1 METSADPEPVTCR
14 READGLAIVTI
25 DRPERRNALNLDVK
39 RRLTTIV
46 ETLADDSA
54 VRVVILT
61 GAQGVF
67 VAGTDVAEMA
77 PMTPTEHTLLATDQ
91 VFTVLRRFPKILI
104 AAVEG
109 YALGGGCELALAC
122 DLIVA
127 GESARLGQP
136 EIRVGIMPGAG
147 GTQRLL
153 RTVGKY
159 RAMRMVLTGEP
170 VGAREALA
178 MGLLSDVVP
187 DGMALERAMDL
198 ARTIMP
204 DAAACRPCHQGGDA
218 ARAGRSARDRP
229 PARAQGVPAPVRYP
243 GSEGRDERLPPEAS
257 RCVRGLLSQP
267 ALARDRATM
276 GGLQATAYQ
285 PIRPEQ
291 PLHRY

>member
-1 METSADPEPVTCR
+1 METNTGPELVTCR
-14 READGLAIVTI
+14 REGDRLAVVTI

-39 RRLTTIV
+39 RRLMSIV
-46 ETLADDSA
+46 ETLMDDPA

-61 GAQGVF
+61 GAQGAF

-77 PMTPTEHTLLATDQ
+77 GMTPTEHTLLATDQ
-91 VFTVLRRFPKILI
+91 VFTTLRCCPKILI

-127 GESARLGQP
+127 GEKARFGQP

-153 RTVGKY
+153 RAVGKY
-159 RAMRMVLTGEP
+159 RAMRMVLIGEP
-170 VGAREALA
+170 VDAREAFA

-198 ARTIMP
+198 ARTISRMP
-204 DAAACRPCHQGGDA
+204 PLAV
-218 ARAGRSARDRP
+218 RAIKEVMQLGQD
-229 PARAQGVPAPVRYP
+229 VPLETALQL
-243 GSEGRDERLPPEAS
+243 ERKAFQ
-257 RCVRGLLSQP
+257 LLF
-267 ALARDRATM
+267 
-276 GGLQATAYQ
+276 ATADQKEGMVAFLEKRAATYSGF
-285 PIRPEQ
+285 
-291 PLHRY
+291 